1 MNYCSRHAYLL
12 FGGSW
17 LSPAPNLLLVF
28 ADEHI
33 GLVVAGIRRR
43 STQLPSAHHLQ
54 TDFVYNDGAKR
65 KVNRIWETSTSA
77 SLPHWHVSTW
87 SAGWEVNWTWLSSLK
102 INLSQKQK
110 FKPHIVFLAKSNF
123 QEEVGCLEPF
133 SAGLAVGGGMVLS
146 ALWSGREV
154 SWIFVSMFIS
164 WKFCL
169 CVCSLASLI
178 FYPYLVSTI
187 SR

>member
-1 MNYCSRHAYLL
+1 MRNFYQCSLTALTCLHLVGRVRCELNMTFLIENQL
-12 FGGSW
+12 FTK
-17 LSPAPNLLLVF
+17 
-28 ADEHI
+28 
-33 GLVVAGIRRR
+33 
-43 STQLPSAHHLQ
+43 TQ
-54 TDFVYNDGAKR
+54 
-65 KVNRIWETSTSA
+65 
-77 SLPHWHVSTW
+77 
-87 SAGWEVNWTWLSSLK
+87 
-102 INLSQKQK
+102 

-178 FYPYLVSTI
+178 FYPSLVSRI

>member
-1 MNYCSRHAYLL
+1 MRNFYQRFLAALTCLH
-12 FGGSW
+12 
-17 LSPAPNLLLVF
+17 LVGRVRCELNMTF
-28 ADEHI
+28 LIENQ
-33 GLVVAGIRRR
+33 LVTK
-43 STQLPSAHHLQ
+43 TQ
-54 TDFVYNDGAKR
+54 
-65 KVNRIWETSTSA
+65 
-77 SLPHWHVSTW
+77 
-87 SAGWEVNWTWLSSLK
+87 
-102 INLSQKQK
+102 

-178 FYPYLVSTI
+178 FYPSLVSRI

>member
-1 MNYCSRHAYLL
+1 MKNFHRRFLAALTCLH
-12 FGGSW
+12 
-17 LSPAPNLLLVF
+17 LV
-28 ADEHI
+28 
-33 GLVVAGIRRR
+33 GRVR
-43 STQLPSAHHLQ
+43 SELNINFLIENQ
-54 TDFVYNDGAKR
+54 FVTTK
-65 KVNRIWETSTSA
+65 K
-77 SLPHWHVSTW
+77 L
-87 SAGWEVNWTWLSSLK
+87 
-102 INLSQKQK
+102 
-110 FKPHIVFLAKSNF
+110 KPHIVFLATSNF

-178 FYPYLVSTI
+178 FYPSLVSRI
-187 SR
+187 SRQCHYIHRLFSVNSKSAARCLGLNPTSPSNHFDVLIHLLTSNHFAVFQTNKTQKNQSSLS